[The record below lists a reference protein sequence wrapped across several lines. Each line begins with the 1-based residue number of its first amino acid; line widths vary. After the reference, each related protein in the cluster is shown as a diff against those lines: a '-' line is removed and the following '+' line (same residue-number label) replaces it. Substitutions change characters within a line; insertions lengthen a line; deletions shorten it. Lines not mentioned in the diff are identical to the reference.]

1 MKTCILLLLISFGTN
16 LMSSA
21 QSTDIDTSSH
31 HYTVIHLPAYY
42 KEEGV
47 IFSKD
52 YVVGIEMRELQS
64 RYTPTKEDVIKAEKI
79 LNEKYNEIRNT
90 NIDTKTFFCHWVRQ
104 YVGLIDIN
112 GNKNII
118 VQLIDNTRP
127 RKVNRL
133 LGKNWETVF
142 VIMLSDDFY
151 KISTRFRINIYT
163 GEISE
168 QL

>member
-1 MKTCILLLLISFGTN
+1 MKTCILLLLIIFETN
-16 LMSSA
+16 LMSRA
-21 QSTDIDTSSH
+21 QSTNIDRSH
-31 HYTVIHLPAYY
+31 DYTVIHLPAYY
-42 KEEGV
+42 KEKGV

-52 YVVGIEMRELQS
+52 YLVGIEMRKLQS
-64 RYTPTKEDVIKAEKI
+64 RYTPTKEDIIRAEKI
-79 LNEKYNEIRNT
+79 FSNKYNEVQKSNV
-90 NIDTKTFFCHWVRQ
+90 DTKTFFCLWVRQ

-151 KISTRFRINIYT
+151 KISTRFRINIDT
-163 GEISE
+163 GEMSD